1 MLHYR
6 DRKPRVHILT
16 LDRTLATDVY
26 ERLHSHPGMESI
38 ELVRPAEGECEIT
51 VEDLAHQVRETT
63 SSRVLIFD
71 VRRQTKGRLQG
82 VHSDIVRFN
91 RPDFNQYCHS
101 ILIGDGPV
109 GLLDPDKRALVVPP
123 FLSDL
128 RVDYS
133 PAAFFT
139 NAFFHYSYDET
150 QYQAV
155 YENHALPKKV
165 PQRLARYFKDRDVT
179 VEQIC
184 RYWRAADVPENLR
197 AAKRTH
203 RQEKLRGL
211 CLRILKDEFPRDAD
225 QLAKGLTR
233 EGYALLGESL
243 TVHLYPFF
251 FAEWVLDLLRRAESA
266 ART

>member
-1 MLHYR
+1 
-6 DRKPRVHILT
+6 
-16 LDRTLATDVY
+16 
-26 ERLHSHPGMESI
+26 MESV
-38 ELVRPAEGECEIT
+38 ELIRPVEGESDIT
-51 VEDLAHQVRETT
+51 VEDLARQVRETT
-63 SSRVLIFD
+63 SSRVLVID

-82 VHSDIVRFN
+82 IYSDIVRFN
-91 RPDFNQYCHS
+91 RPDFNQYCYS

-109 GLLDPDKRALVVPP
+109 GLLDPDKLALVIPP

-128 RVDYS
+128 RVDYG

-139 NAFFHYSYDET
+139 NAFLHYSYDET

-155 YENHALPKKV
+155 YENHALPTRV
-165 PQRLARYFKDRDVT
+165 PQRLARYFKNHDVT
-179 VEQIC
+179 VEQMC
-184 RYWRAADVPENLR
+184 RYWRADDVPENLR
-197 AAKRTH
+197 AAKRAH
-203 RQEKLRGL
+203 RQKQLRAL
-211 CLRILKDEFPRDAD
+211 CLRILKDEFPQDAE

-266 ART
+266 ARA